1 MGGKGR
7 GKRKKRK
14 KGVKEGKEEGE
25 GGGREGGEFC
35 VMAFGGD
42 GYPWCERLR
51 LVAYLLDH

>member
-25 GGGREGGEFC
+25 GGGREGGILRHGFW
-35 VMAFGGD
+35 GD
-42 GYPWCERLR
+42 GHPWCERLR
-51 LVAYLLDH
+51 LAAYLLDHY